1 MKFTKLFATVLCI
14 ATIAT
19 ACQEPFEE
27 PAAQGKVIKLS
38 VDVDNYTKATDTA
51 FEDGDQIGLHIVIP
65 QGTYRNNDL
74 FTYNAGALTSEEVIY
89 WYLDETLE
97 SDVYAYY
104 PYSATSTYNKTG
116 NITFTVN
123 ADQSRE
129 GAYTASDLMIAATTS
144 KPTAKAVELPFHH
157 AFSKIVIKI
166 DNQLEEEIEDVY
178 FSNVFGSA
186 TVNFKD
192 GTSTPSGKQGTI
204 KTAKVTIDE
213 QPAYAL
219 IVAPQEEVSPQ
230 LIIKTATKQYTYQLS
245 GNISFSA
252 GKVSTAEITVSDE
265 SISTAFTPTISDW
278 VGDNDL
284 QFGQGEGYEGGDN
297 SGGNIGGG
305 DNGGGAT
312 SGTIYLHPGV
322 WNVDNVWFA
331 AYFFSDGGDANAV
344 MTDNDGDGVYECGV
358 PAGMTSVI
366 FCRMNPQWTEFGW
379 NKWENDQMTEE
390 HVYNQTEDLTIGVE
404 PTNHYYISGWGTEKS
419 TGEWNTDGYV
429 VVLPESGLA
438 VIGGFAASNWGV
450 DVPLVNTTDAGITV
464 AKNIVFNAGEGF
476 KIRTVGTWDETNI
489 GAGNI
494 SVAEANK
501 YFTVVGENAGN
512 ISVAAAGTYDI
523 YFNQS
528 KMLVY
533 LMTAGTDYTTAT
545 EQTKNGQE
553 LEPEQPES
561 TDNTIY
567 FSVGSAAAGSRYAA
581 YFWDEVAGTNT
592 WASMTDND
600 GDKIYEVNIP
610 VGYGTKVIFCS
621 MKGTANGWSNKV
633 NQTHDLDIPTD
644 GKNLFTL
651 GSWKETD
658 GGSGSWS
665 VK

>member
-1 MKFTKLFATVLCI
+1 MKFTKLFAAVLCI

-74 FTYNAGALTSEEVIY
+74 FTYTAGALTSEETVY

-144 KPTAKAVELPFHH
+144 KPTAEAVELPFHH
-157 AFSKIVIKI
+157 AFSKIIIKI

-186 TVNFKD
+186 TVNFKE

-204 KTAKVTIDE
+204 KTAKVTINE
-213 QPAYAL
+213 QPAYTL

-297 SGGNIGGG
+297 AGGNIGGG
-305 DNGGGAT
+305 NNGGAT

-322 WNVDNVWFA
+322 WDVGNAWFV
-331 AYFFSDGGDANAV
+331 AYFFNDGGNANAV

-358 PAGMTSVI
+358 PEGMTSVI
-366 FCRMNPQWTEFGW
+366 FCRINPAYTDFGW
-379 NKWENDQMTEE
+379 NDDTMTDENKR
-390 HVYNQTEDLTIGVE
+390 VWNQTDDLTIGVA
-404 PTNHYYISGWGTEKS
+404 PNNHFHITDWAAGSWQGADYDGSGA
-419 TGEWNTDGYV
+419 
-429 VVLPESGLA
+429 PSGLG
-438 VIGGFAASNWGV
+438 VIGGFAASGWGAEV
-450 DVPLVNTTDAGITV
+450 ALLTTKTAGITV
-464 AKNIVFNAGEGF
+464 AKGIAFNAGEGF
-476 KIRTVGTWDETNI
+476 KIRTIGTWDELNI
-489 GAGNI
+489 GAGDI
-494 SVAEANK
+494 TVAEANK
-501 YFTVVGENAGN
+501 YFAVTGDNAGD

-523 YFNQS
+523 YFNQTA
-528 KMLVY
+528 MRVY
-533 LMTAGTDYTTAT
+533 LMTAGTPYTEAT
-545 EQTKNGQE
+545 EQTTNGQE
-553 LEPEQPES
+553 LEPEQPEA
-561 TDNTIY
+561 TETVIY
-567 FSVGSAAAGSRYAA
+567 FSVGLAISGERYAA
-581 YFWDEVAGTNT
+581 YFWDANSVNV

-600 GDKIYEVNIP
+600 SDGIYEVNIP
-610 VGYGTKVIFCS
+610 VGYSVGDNVIFCA
-621 MKGTANGWSNKV
+621 MKGTANGWNNKV
-633 NQTHDLDIPTD
+633 NQTGDLVIPTD
-644 GKNLFTL
+644 GKNFYTL
-651 GSWKETD
+651 GSSWST
-658 GGSGSWS
+658 GSWS